1 MKNRHKKTMEFIY
14 KNEADLN
21 EENNFTINIS
31 NDNNINGQHFNAGE
45 EYVISGLELVPQ
57 EVELTR

>member
-1 MKNRHKKTMEFIY
+1 MEFIY

-57 EVELTR
+57 EVDLTR